1 MKIIKFLPTF
11 LFLLIILNIVFI
23 FGGGTS
29 TGLDSEFFSVNLP
42 SKAIWVFT
50 WGHFFLAIGLICLF
64 IEVMKAT
71 RTSTREVYDHILS
84 TLTFIVFLLE
94 FILVKRAGSSVFLL
108 LTLMSLFDVIAG
120 FSITISTARRDISLD
135 RDSGFIQ
142 PTT

>member
-1 MKIIKFLPTF
+1 MKILKFLPMF
-11 LFLLIILNIVFI
+11 FFLLIILNIVFI

-29 TGLDSEFFSVNLP
+29 TGLYTTFFGISLP
-42 SKAIWVFT
+42 SKATWVFT
-50 WGHFFLAIGLICLF
+50 WGDFFLTLGLICLF
-64 IEVMKAT
+64 IEVIKAT
-71 RTSTREVYDHILS
+71 RTSTTEIYDHILS

-120 FSITISTARRDISLD
+120 FSITISTARRDINLD

>member
-1 MKIIKFLPTF
+1 MKILKLLPTF

-29 TGLDSEFFSVNLP
+29 TGLYSTFFSITLA
-42 SKAIWVFT
+42 SKAVWVFT
-50 WGHFFLAIGLICLF
+50 WGDFFLAIGLLCLF
-64 IEVMKAT
+64 IEVIKAT
-71 RTSTREVYDHILS
+71 RTSTKEIYDHILS

-120 FSITISTARRDISLD
+120 
-135 RDSGFIQ
+135 
-142 PTT
+142 

>member
-1 MKIIKFLPTF
+1 MKIIKLLPTF

-29 TGLDSEFFSVNLP
+29 TGLYSTFFSITLA
-42 SKAIWVFT
+42 SKATWVFT
-50 WGHFFLAIGLICLF
+50 WGDFFLAIGLICLF
-64 IEVMKAT
+64 IEVIKAT
-71 RTSTREVYDHILS
+71 RTSTKEIYDHILS

>member
-1 MKIIKFLPTF
+1 MKILKFLPMF
-11 LFLLIILNIVFI
+11 FFLLIILNIVFI

-29 TGLDSEFFSVNLP
+29 AGLYSTFFSVHLP
-42 SKAIWVFT
+42 STATWVFT
-50 WGHFFLAIGLICLF
+50 WGDFFLALGLICLF
-64 IEVMKAT
+64 IEVIKAT
-71 RTSTREVYDHILS
+71 RTSSKEIYDHILS
-84 TLTFIVFLLE
+84 TLTFIIFLLE

-120 FSITISTARRDISLD
+120 FSITISTARRDINLD

>member
-1 MKIIKFLPTF
+1 MKILRFFPMF

-23 FGGGTS
+23 FGGGSS
-29 TGLDSEFFSVNLP
+29 TGLYSKFFDITLP
-42 SKAIWVFT
+42 SKASWAFT
-50 WGHFFLAIGLICLF
+50 WGDFFLVIGLICLF
-64 IEVMKAT
+64 VEVLKAT
-71 RTSTREVYDHILS
+71 RTSNKEIYDHILS

-94 FILVKRAGSSVFLL
+94 FILVTRAGSSVFLL

-135 RDSGFIQ
+135 RDSSYIQ

>member
-11 LFLLIILNIVFI
+11 LFLLIVLNIVFI

-29 TGLDSEFFSVNLP
+29 TGLYGKFFGITMP
-42 SKAIWVFT
+42 SKATWVFT
-50 WGHFFLAIGLICLF
+50 WGDFFLALGLLCLF
-64 IEVMKAT
+64 IEVIKAT
-71 RTSTREVYDHILS
+71 RTSNKEIYDHILS
-84 TLTFIVFLLE
+84 TLTFIIFLLE

-120 FSITISTARRDISLD
+120 FTITISTARRDISLD

-142 PTT
+142 PSN

>member
-1 MKIIKFLPTF
+1 MRIIKFLPTF

-23 FGGGTS
+23 FGGGTA
-29 TGLDSEFFSVNLP
+29 TGLYSAFFSVNMP
-42 SKAIWVFT
+42 SKAVWVFT
-50 WGHFFLAIGLICLF
+50 WGDFFLAIGLICLF

-94 FILVKRAGSSVFLL
+94 FVLVKRAGSSVFLL

>member
-1 MKIIKFLPTF
+1 MKILKLLPTF

-29 TGLDSEFFSVNLP
+29 TGLYSTFFSITLA
-42 SKAIWVFT
+42 SKAVWVFT
-50 WGHFFLAIGLICLF
+50 WGDFFLAIGLLCLF
-64 IEVMKAT
+64 IEVIKAT
-71 RTSTREVYDHILS
+71 RTSTKEIYDHILS